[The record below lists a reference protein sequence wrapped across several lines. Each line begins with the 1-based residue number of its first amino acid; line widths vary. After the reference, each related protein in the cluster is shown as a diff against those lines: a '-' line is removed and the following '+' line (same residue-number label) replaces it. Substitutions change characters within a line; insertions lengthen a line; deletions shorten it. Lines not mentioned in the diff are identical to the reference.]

1 MQVNF
6 LSLFAKSPL
15 KPLYNHIENIYQC
28 CHHLIPFF
36 ENVFSDNWDKATEE
50 QQCICN
56 YERAADVIKKDIRI
70 NLPNSLFMPV
80 DRSYLLELV
89 TQEDKIANIARD
101 IAGLILGRQ
110 MNIPKDIENDFI
122 NYLKRSIEAVDLA
135 RKIINELEDLLES
148 GFRGK
153 ELNLIQGMVK
163 EINIIED
170 DTDHMQIAIRRK
182 VFIREKELNP
192 IDAIFLY
199 KILEKVG
206 DLADQALRV
215 GSRLELMVT
224 KS

>member
-1 MQVNF
+1 
-6 LSLFAKSPL
+6 
-15 KPLYNHIENIYQC
+15 
-28 CHHLIPFF
+28 
-36 ENVFSDNWDKATEE
+36 
-50 QQCICN
+50 
-56 YERAADVIKKDIRI
+56 
-70 NLPNSLFMPV
+70 MPV

-110 MNIPKDIENDFI
+110 MNIPKDIEDDFI